1 LQNRI
6 QSIYNR
12 FMLTK
17 LRKIDLALILCAATT
32 ILAYFFFKRG
42 TFQFFLWLTIL
53 VAVFRVLGIIRR
65 RLLWK
70 IRNRLIISALFFI
83 VTPIVLITVFFYLI
97 INIVIYQYNTA
108 IFDNMMLN
116 DIRGFEESSEYY
128 LGLADAARIKLEV
141 QRFKSRK
148 PRFLNLAFFKEKD
161 GRYEAFFT
169 YPEDLPLKTFDPNGP
184 LTKFQSG
191 YFKIGGVLY
200 HGVHQRRNGYAAL
213 IFETLNQGFF
223 DAMPPIGDFKV
234 LFMGASGNSISASS
248 QEMSVRLNDKDFAGF
263 EKYHFPF
270 PFTFRFW
277 DFDELKNGQPALKF
291 NMFLLINDYSKI
303 LQKLKTSDRTGIL
316 RDQVKTL
323 EKEISGVVDPALL
336 ASKSQQQDELKKEL
350 KMLEKRD
357 SQSSVFPIPVLVR
370 FMIGLFGFFIVISFI
385 IGFRMVRVIT
395 KAVNE
400 LTKGTEKIRRGDFSY
415 RIRIKSHEQMH
426 FLAESFNDM
435 ASGIGRLLS
444 EEKEKERLQEE
455 LRIARGIQLKL
466 LPPDHFSCPSF
477 DIAAVNIPAQEI
489 AGDYFDYFY
498 QKDKFLS
505 VLVADVS
512 GKGAQAAFYM
522 AELKG
527 IMNYLQKTGKS
538 PAAILTEC
546 HLSLQNSFEK
556 VTFITINLVRFDLSE
571 KNLIFSRSGHTPA
584 LFFEA
589 ATGSCRE
596 LTPRGMALGLNNFSR
611 DAMEEMQLPYQSG
624 DIMFFFSDG
633 LSEIMDAEGKMLGSE
648 SLQKILVTHAAL
660 SAVEIK
666 EKILEFAIAF
676 SKNRANADDLT
687 FVVMKVH

>member
-1 LQNRI
+1 M
-6 QSIYNR
+6 
-12 FMLTK
+12 FAK
-17 LRKIDLALILCAATT
+17 LKKIDIFLMAAGVLTV
-32 ILAYFFFKRG
+32 LAYFFFKAA
-42 TFQFFLWLTIL
+42 TFQIFLWLTVF
-53 VAVFRVLGIIRR
+53 VAVFRLLGVIRR

-97 INIVIYQYNTA
+97 INIIIYQYNTA

-116 DIRGFEESSEYY
+116 DIRGFEDSSGYY
-128 LGLADAARIKLEV
+128 LGLADAARIKFEV
-141 QRFKSRK
+141 QRFKNLK
-148 PRFLNLAFFKEKD
+148 PRFLNLAFFKETD
-161 GRYEAFFT
+161 GRYQAFFT
-169 YPEDLPLKTFDPNGP
+169 YPEDLPLQTFDPNGP
-184 LTKFQSG
+184 LAKFQAG

-234 LFMGASGNSISASS
+234 LFMGASGNTVSTSS

-270 PFTFRFW
+270 PFIFRFW

-303 LQKLKTSDRTGIL
+303 LQKLKSSDRTGIL
-316 RDQVKTL
+316 QDQVKAL
-323 EKEISGVVDPALL
+323 EKEIISGGDQALL
-336 ASKSQQQDELKKEL
+336 MSKSQQLDELRKEL
-350 KMLEKRD
+350 QVLQKSD
-357 SQSSVFPIPVLVR
+357 SQSSVFPISVLVR
-370 FMIGLFGFFIVISFI
+370 FMLGLFGFFIVISFI

-415 RIRIKSHEQMH
+415 RIRIKSREQMH
-426 FLAESFNDM
+426 FLVESFNDM
-435 ASGIGRLLS
+435 ASGIGRLLT

-466 LPPDHFSCPSF
+466 LPPDRFSCPSF

-498 QKDKFLS
+498 QKDEFLS

-556 VTFITINLVRFDLSE
+556 VTFITINLVRFNLIE
-571 KNLIFSRSGHTPA
+571 KNLVFSRSGHTPA
-584 LFFEA
+584 LFFDA
-589 ATGSCRE
+589 ATQNCRE
-596 LTPRGMALGLNNFSR
+596 LAPRGMALGLNNFSY
-611 DAMEEMQLPYQSG
+611 DAIEEMHLPYQSG
-624 DIMFFFSDG
+624 DIMLFFSDG
-633 LSEIMDAEGKMLGSE
+633 LSEIMNAEEKMLGSR
-648 SLQKILVTHAAL
+648 SLQKLLIRHAAL

-676 SKNRANADDLT
+676 SENKANVDDLT
-687 FVVMKVH
+687 FVVMKVR

>member
-1 LQNRI
+1 
-6 QSIYNR
+6 
-12 FMLTK
+12 MLTK
-17 LRKIDLALILCAATT
+17 LRKLDLALILSAAAA
-32 ILAYFFFKRG
+32 ILTYFFFKPG
-42 TFQFFLWLTIL
+42 TFQFFLWLTIIL
-53 VAVFRVLGIIRR
+53 AVFRLLGIIRR

-97 INIVIYQYNTA
+97 SNIVIYQYNTA
-108 IFDNMMLN
+108 IFDNLMQN
-116 DIRGFEESSEYY
+116 EIKGFEESSGYY

-141 QRFKSRK
+141 QRFKNRK
-148 PRFLNLAFFKEKD
+148 PRFLNLAFFKETD
-161 GRYEAFFT
+161 GHYQAFFT
-169 YPEDLPLKTFDPNGP
+169 YPEDLPLQTFDLNGP
-184 LTKFQSG
+184 LAKFQAG

-234 LFMGASGNSISASS
+234 LFMGASGNTGSASS

-277 DFDELKNGQPALKF
+277 DFDELKNGQPAFKF

-303 LQKLKTSDRTGIL
+303 LQKLKTSDRAGIL
-316 RDQVKTL
+316 RDQAKVL
-323 EKEISGVVDPALL
+323 EKEISRGGNQALL
-336 ASKSQQQDELKKEL
+336 MIKSRQLDELRKEL
-350 KMLEKRD
+350 QVLQKSD
-357 SQSSVFPIPVLVR
+357 SQSSVFPISVLVR
-370 FMIGLFGFFIVISFI
+370 FMLGLSGFFIVISFI

-444 EEKEKERLQEE
+444 EEKEKQRLQEE

-466 LPPDHFSCPSF
+466 LPPDHFACPEF
-477 DIAAVNIPAQEI
+477 DIAAVNIPATEI
-489 AGDYFDYFY
+489 AGDYFDYFHRPGE
-498 QKDKFLS
+498 FLS

-527 IMNYLQKTGKS
+527 IMNCLQKTGKE
-538 PAAILTEC
+538 PAAILSEC
-546 HLSLQNSFEK
+546 NVSLQDSFEK
-556 VTFITINLVRFDLSE
+556 VTFITINLVRFDLQNR
-571 KNLIFSRSGHTPA
+571 NLIFSRSGHTPA
-584 LFFEA
+584 LFYQNDRQA
-589 ATGSCRE
+589 CLE
-596 LTPRGMALGLNNFSR
+596 LSPRGMALGLNNFTQGGI
-611 DAMEEMQLPYQSG
+611 EELRLPYHSG
-624 DIMFFFSDG
+624 DILFFFSDG
-633 LSEIMDAEGKMLGSE
+633 LSEIMNEEEKMLGVAELKSM
-648 SLQKILVTHAAL
+648 LVEYSAL
-660 SAVEIK
+660 SALEIK
-666 EKILEFAIAF
+666 EKIMARAIAF
-676 SKNRANADDLT
+676 AAGQANADDLT
-687 FVVMKVH
+687 FVVMKVR

>member
-1 LQNRI
+1 
-6 QSIYNR
+6 
-12 FMLTK
+12 MLTK
-17 LRKIDLALILCAATT
+17 LSKLDLALILSAAAAV
-32 ILAYFFFKRG
+32 LAFFFFKPG
-42 TFQFFLWLTIL
+42 TFQFFLWLTIIL
-53 VAVFRVLGIIRR
+53 ASIRLLGIVRR

-70 IRNRLIISALFFI
+70 IRSRLIISGLFFI

-97 INIVIYQYNTA
+97 SNIIIYQYNSA
-108 IFDNMMLN
+108 IFDNLMVN
-116 DIRGFEESSEYY
+116 EIRNFEESSSYY
-128 LGLADAARIKLEV
+128 LGLADDAKIKLEV

-148 PRFLNLAFFKEKD
+148 PPFLNLAFFKETG
-161 GRYEAFFT
+161 GRYQAFFT
-169 YPEDLPLKTFDPNGP
+169 YPEDLPLATFDVNGP
-184 LTKFQSG
+184 LSQFQSG

-200 HGVHQRRNGYAAL
+200 HGVHQQRNGYAAL
-213 IFETLNQGFF
+213 IFETLNQKFF

-234 LFMGASGNSISASS
+234 LFMGAGSNSISSS
-248 QEMSVRLNDKDFAGF
+248 AQEMSLRLEDKDFAGF

-277 DFDELKNGQPALKF
+277 DFDELKNGQPVLKF

-303 LQKLKTSDRTGIL
+303 LQKLKTSDRSSVLQAQI
-316 RDQVKTL
+316 KSL
-323 EKEISGVVDPALL
+323 EKEIAAVSPQGGGANAGDSAATNAQRQKL
-336 ASKSQQQDELKKEL
+336 DELQKEL
-350 KMLEKRD
+350 LVLQKQV
-357 SQSSVFPIPVLVR
+357 SQGSGLPISTMVR
-370 FMIGLFGFFIVISFI
+370 FMLGLFGFFIVVSFI

-415 RIRIKSHEQMH
+415 RIRIKSREQMH

-435 ASGIGRLLS
+435 SSGIGRLLS

-466 LPPDHFSCPSF
+466 LPPDRFSCPAF

-498 QKDKFLS
+498 QQDEFLS

-538 PAAILTEC
+538 PAAILSEC

-556 VTFITINLVRFDLSE
+556 VTFITINLVRFNLRE
-571 KNLIFSRSGHTPA
+571 KNLVFSRSGHTPA

-589 ATGSCRE
+589 AANSCRE
-596 LTPRGMALGLNNFSR
+596 LAPHGMALGLNNFSR
-611 DAMEEMQLPYQSG
+611 DAIEEMHLPYRSG
-624 DIMFFFSDG
+624 DILFFFSDG
-633 LSEIMDAEGKMLGSE
+633 LSEIMDNEGKMLGSG
-648 SLQKILVTHAAL
+648 SLQKLLVTHAAL

-666 EKILEFAIAF
+666 EKILESAIAF
-676 SKNRANADDLT
+676 SENKANVDDLT
-687 FVVMKVH
+687 FVVIKAR